1 MGRAGMSDDAFLDDD
16 PVVDWSLSNQTEEPS
31 EWALNNQTKG
41 IVMKDEN
48 GDIVNIEREHAK
60 FAEKVRLSMIP
71 EICGFDGCTEEVKP
85 EAIVEGIFGDDET
98 KIKFQVK
105 ICATH
110 YQRVMTQDD
119 LAYLSI
125 TPVEE

>member
-1 MGRAGMSDDAFLDDD
+1 MSDDAFLDDD

-48 GDIVNIEREHAK
+48 GDIVNIEHVNVVDA
-60 FAEKVRLSMIP
+60 VNRLYGLP

-85 EAIVEGIFGDDET
+85 EAIVEGIFSDDET
-98 KIKFQVK
+98 QIKFQVK